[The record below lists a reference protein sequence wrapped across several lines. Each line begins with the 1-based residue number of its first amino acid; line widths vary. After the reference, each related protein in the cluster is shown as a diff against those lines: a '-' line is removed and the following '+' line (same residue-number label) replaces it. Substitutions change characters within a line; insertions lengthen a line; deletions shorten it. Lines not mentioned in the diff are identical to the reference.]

1 MHDINRP
8 EGEEGVEGGDDE
20 AVISDTPFNEGDL
33 LAGIDRLNRQD
44 DDARV
49 STFRKENKNDTIKKR
64 KKETE
69 RLYTVGSF
77 NELKAEYVRM
87 IFVKDYSLNPNDGQF
102 SREFFSRLD
111 IDKYKLTFHGTT
123 VAYIEKDGT
132 YKLSRDRKY
141 LENSHNFLELY
152 DKAREE
158 HRVKA
163 ISTVEEETG
172 GETSKTNAEEIFEDA
187 KEELHQETVTVG

>member
-1 MHDINRP
+1 M
-8 EGEEGVEGGDDE
+8 
-20 AVISDTPFNEGDL
+20 
-33 LAGIDRLNRQD
+33 
-44 DDARV
+44 
-49 STFRKENKNDTIKKR
+49 
-64 KKETE
+64 
-69 RLYTVGSF
+69 YTVGSF

-111 IDKYKLTFHGTT
+111 IDKYKLTFDGTT

-172 GETSKTNAEEIFEDA
+172 EETSKTNAEEIFEDA
-187 KEELHQETVTVG
+187 REELHQETVTVGETLAEQAERLEREGKLTTQERRELGGISDTKGLPKT

>member
-111 IDKYKLTFHGTT
+111 IDKYKLTFDGTT

-132 YKLSRDRKY
+132 YKLSRDRSY